1 MSITSEDKQ
10 KLIGRFQRDHKDTG
24 SPEVQAAILT
34 KRIKN
39 LTGHFKANKKDHHSR
54 RGLLG
59 MVSRRRKLLDYIKRK
74 DYQKYLKTI
83 QELELRK

>member
-10 KLIGRFQRDHKDTG
+10 KLIAQFQRNAKDTG
-24 SPEVQAAILT
+24 SPEVQISLLT
-34 KRIKN
+34 KRIVG
-39 LTGHFKANKKDHHSR
+39 LTGHFQEHKKDHHSR

-59 MVSRRRKLLDYIKRK
+59 LVSRRRKLLEYLKRNDYP
-74 DYQKYLKTI
+74 KYLKTI

>member
-1 MSITSEDKQ
+1 VSITSEDKQ

-24 SPEVQAAILT
+24 SPEVQVSILT
-34 KRIKN
+34 TRIKN
-39 LTGHFKANKKDHHSR
+39 LTEHFKVHKKDHHSR

-59 MVSRRRKLLDYIKRK
+59 LVARRRKLLDYLRRK
-74 DYQKYLKTI
+74 DYTKYLETI

>member
-1 MSITSEDKQ
+1 MSITRKEKQ
-10 KLIGRFQRDHKDTG
+10 KLVGRFQRDHKDTG
-24 SPEVQAAILT
+24 SSEVQAAILT

-39 LTGHFKANKKDHHSR
+39 LTGHFKTHKKDHHSR

-59 MVSRRRKLLDYIKRK
+59 MVSRRRKLLDYLKK
-74 DYQKYLKTI
+74 TDFQKYLKTI

>member
-10 KLIGRFQRDHKDTG
+10 KQIGRFQRDHKDTG
-24 SPEVQAAILT
+24 SPEVQVSILT

-39 LTGHFKANKKDHHSR
+39 LTGHFDAHKKDHHSR

-59 MVSRRRKLLDYIKRK
+59 MVARRRKLLDYLKRK
-74 DYQKYLKTI
+74 NYQKYLKII
-83 QELELRK
+83 QELQIRK

>member
-10 KLIGRFQRDHKDTG
+10 KMIGRFQRDHKDTG
-24 SPEVQAAILT
+24 SPEVQISILT

-39 LTGHFKANKKDHHSR
+39 LTGHFKFHKKDHHSR

-59 MVSRRRKLLDYIKRK
+59 MVSRRRKLLDYLKKR
-74 DYQKYLKTI
+74 DYPKYLKTI
-83 QELELRK
+83 QELQIRK